1 MKLAALIEAAS
12 EEIGIKPSEAKT
24 RARFMREHG
33 FLRSGGRGKGAAD
46 MQPDDLAALLI
57 GLNSFSEPT
66 GAGYALRD
74 TLRAR
79 FDYCEWFSH
88 AGFDA
93 WLSEPEGGQSAKSQW
108 STAPLSSIF
117 GSVLEINNPIWC
129 LAKIL
134 HSFAQD
140 PTTTKPLSL
149 ANNADESGLSWSFR
163 FSEMVSANEMRARYV
178 EFSGDETDGWYF
190 AESNRKTWWMIKAD
204 FLLLED
210 QQDRRDRVSTIH
222 EKAIT
227 SLVKMCAGQW
237 EDTFD

>member
-1 MKLAALIEAAS
+1 
-12 EEIGIKPSEAKT
+12 
-24 RARFMREHG
+24 MREHG

-46 MQPDDLAALLI
+46 MQPDDLAALLL

-79 FDYCEWFSH
+79 FDYCEWLSY
-88 AGFDA
+88 AAFDA
-93 WLSEPEGGQSAKSQW
+93 RLSEPEGAQSAKSQW
-108 STAPLSSIF
+108 NTAPLPGIF
-117 GSVLEINNPIWC
+117 GSVLETHNPIWC

-140 PTTTKPLSL
+140 PDTTKLLSI
-149 ANNADESGLSWSFR
+149 ANKADETGLSWSFT
-163 FSEMVSANEMRARYV
+163 FSEMISSNEMRARYV
-178 EFSGDETDGWYF
+178 EFSKDETDGWYF
-190 AESNRKTWWMIKAD
+190 ADSDKKSWWLIKAE
-204 FLLLED
+204 FLLLEN

-222 EKAIT
+222 EQALT
-227 SLVKMCAGQW
+227 SLVTMCAGKW